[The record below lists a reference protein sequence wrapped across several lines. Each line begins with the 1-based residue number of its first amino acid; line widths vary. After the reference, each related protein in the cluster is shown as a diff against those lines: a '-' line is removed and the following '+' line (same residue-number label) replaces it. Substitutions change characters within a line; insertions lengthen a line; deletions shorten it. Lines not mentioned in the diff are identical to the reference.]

1 METFGAGEPEEHDMR
16 WRRMDVDVDEP
27 AHKVEGAE
35 MEDRV
40 GCKLMNHPNVI

>member
-1 METFGAGEPEEHDMR
+1 MEMFGAGEPEEHDTR
-16 WRRMDVDVDEP
+16 WRRVDVDVDEP
-27 AHKVEGAE
+27 ACKAEAVE

>member
-1 METFGAGEPEEHDMR
+1 METFGAGEPEEHDTR
-16 WRRMDVDVDEP
+16 WRRVDVDVDEP
-27 AHKVEGAE
+27 AHKVEVAE